1 MIVPGANPAASEV
14 EAVGDDIRPR
24 RTENISQLMKKFE
37 GAVSEGE
44 LAGTFGCKAAAVF
57 FATLQNGMSLLA
69 RDGGGDNVPMAVAWS
84 GGGPFEGMTRGHRR
98 G

>member
-1 MIVPGANPAASEV
+1 MRSGGTIAAAIEGSLVDTARAYSRPDVPAG
-14 EAVGDDIRPR
+14 
-24 RTENISQLMKKFE
+24 
-37 GAVSEGE
+37 

-69 RDGGGDNVPMAVAWS
+69 RDGVGDDVPMAVAWS